1 MKFIVRRAA
10 ILWLLGAGSLLAGCA
25 SLGDIAK
32 GKCEGDAAADYSDC
46 VSSKFDR
53 EQHDLED
60 MINWRQNVDQYH
72 GP

>member
-1 MKFIVRRAA
+1 MRRAA
-10 ILWLLGAGSLLAGCA
+10 ALYALAAASLLAGCA

-32 GKCEGDAAADYSDC
+32 GKCEGDSAADYSDC

-53 EQHDLED
+53 EQRDLED
-60 MINWRQNVDQYH
+60 MIDWRQNVDEYH